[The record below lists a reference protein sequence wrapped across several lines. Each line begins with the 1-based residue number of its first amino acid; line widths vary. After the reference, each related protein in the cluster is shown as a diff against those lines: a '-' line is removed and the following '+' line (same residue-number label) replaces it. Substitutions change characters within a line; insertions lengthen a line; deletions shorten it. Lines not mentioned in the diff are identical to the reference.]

1 MTKTYQENCMLCGA
15 RLHYE
20 ETPRVMRCALC
31 GREAQTNAWCE
42 AGHYIC
48 DACHAQD
55 ASDVIEA
62 FCLTKKTDD
71 PAAMAREVM
80 KHPKINMHGPEH
92 HFLVAAVLLGASSAA
107 GAEFDLKQALQT
119 ARSRAKNVPGGMCGF
134 CGTCGAAVG
143 AGIYASVFL
152 HATPLSEKTWSMS
165 NLMTAAC
172 LKTIGENGGPRCCK
186 RDVFLALRSAVD
198 FANEHFSLRMK
209 NSDGRI
215 CTFYMRNQ
223 ECKKRACPLYPLMD

>member
-80 KHPKINMHGPEH
+80 KHPKSICT
-92 HFLVAAVLLGASSAA
+92 
-107 GAEFDLKQALQT
+107 D
-119 ARSRAKNVPGGMCGF
+119 RSIIFWWR
-134 CGTCGAAVG
+134 
-143 AGIYASVFL
+143 
-152 HATPLSEKTWSMS
+152 
-165 NLMTAAC
+165 
-172 LKTIGENGGPRCCK
+172 RCCWAPQA
-186 RDVFLALRSAVD
+186 RRVRS
-198 FANEHFSLRMK
+198 L
-209 NSDGRI
+209 I
-215 CTFYMRNQ
+215 
-223 ECKKRACPLYPLMD
+223 